1 MLSHSQRSVLFREVV
16 LVVSRMWLLSGLLLL
31 SSFVQAQTTYTWQG
45 TASTSW
51 SEPTNWIPARLSPA
65 GNDVL
70 VFDGSVTPVTTVAL
84 DYTTT
89 QTVGQ
94 LLFRNAV
101 RATLGTNLDRELLIG
116 GNSGAVGL
124 STESGTTLQLIG
136 THASGSGDLIIRLA
150 TGVPARIAGRLEVRG
165 SATANSAHMLT
176 SPTIGGIEF
185 LSGSYVQAGTRFTG
199 FLFGSA
205 SQSRNSV
212 VFRNGSTYE
221 QAAGSTPFGSVPTVT
236 VVSFEPNSLFLY
248 TAPGNTIALSG
259 RTYGKLEINT
269 NRTLTLSTYSASPS
283 VIQSDL
289 VITAGVVTINTSN
302 VELRGNLL
310 LNGGSLLFNQDAV
323 SGGLMTL
330 NFAGATPQRIGGSTV
345 GPLTFPNNAT
355 LALNNPAG
363 LTLERPVIA
372 NGPVTLTQ
380 GLLTT
385 TSTNRLTAGPGVT
398 ISASTN
404 SFVQGPLA
412 LQSNGTGT
420 LFFPIGKSKAYRP
433 LTLSVAT
440 APAGTT
446 TYTAEQRE
454 GRPADRTLL
463 DDLRQVSYIRS
474 YTLTPSPLPAAGTFA
489 GTVTLSFGSDDGVV
503 DPSKPSLVVAKSN
516 GAGWSNIG
524 RTNASA
530 ATLTSG
536 TFSSFSDFA
545 LASTSP
551 AENPLP
557 VSLVSFSGSYQP
569 SGVLLRWATASEKQN
584 AYFEVERRLE
594 NQVFRALARVNG
606 RGTSA
611 SATTYS
617 FLDSSPQTG
626 TAYYRLRQV
635 DTDGTTT
642 YSSVV
647 AVKVPALGHSISLY
661 PNPAAHQLRVIGAG
675 EGGQYRVLNAQGTVK
690 LSGLITPGLCLNVE
704 GLPVGLYRL
713 ELQQGHHRTLHAF
726 LRSRE

>member
-1 MLSHSQRSVLFREVV
+1 MPSHSQRILLFREVIS
-16 LVVSRMWLLSGLLLL
+16 VVSRMWLISGLLLL
-31 SSFVQAQTTYTWQG
+31 SSVVQAQTIYTWQG
-45 TASTSW
+45 STASTSW
-51 SEPTNWIPARLSPA
+51 SEPTNWTPARLSPA
-65 GNDVL
+65 SNDVL
-70 VFDGSVTPVTTVAL
+70 VFDGTVTPTTTVAL

-89 QTVGQ
+89 QTIGQ

-136 THASGSGDLIIRLA
+136 TQASGSGALIIKLA
-150 TGVPARIAGRLEVRG
+150 TGVPARLAGRLELRG
-165 SATANSAHMLT
+165 SATANSAHMIT

-185 LSGSYVQAGTRFTG
+185 LSGSYVQTGSRFTG
-199 FLFGSA
+199 FLFGSV

-212 VFRNGSTYE
+212 IFRNGSTYE
-221 QAAGSTPFGSVPTVT
+221 QATGSTPFGSVPTVT

-248 TAPGNTIALSG
+248 TAMGNTIALSG
-259 RTYGKLEINT
+259 RAYGRLEINT

-310 LNGGSLLFNQDAV
+310 LNGGSLLFNQDAT

-330 NFAGATPQRIGGSTV
+330 NFAGITPQRIGGSTV
-345 GPLTFPNNAT
+345 GTLTFPNNAT

-363 LTLERPVIA
+363 LTLERPVVA

-385 TSTNRLTAGPGVT
+385 STNRLTVGTTGT
-398 ISASTN
+398 ITGSAN

-412 LQSNGTGT
+412 LQSTSAGT
-420 LFFPIGKSKAYRP
+420 LFFPIGKGKAYRP
-433 LTLSVAT
+433 LTLNVAT

-474 YTLTPSPLPAAGTFA
+474 YSLTPSPIPAAGTFA

-503 DPSKPSLVVAKSN
+503 DPSKTSLVVAKSN

-524 RTNASA
+524 RTDFSA

-536 TFSSFSDFA
+536 TVTGFSDFA

-569 SGVLLRWATASEKQN
+569 GGVQLRWTTASEKQN
-584 AYFEVERRLE
+584 AYFEVERRQG
-594 NQVFRALARVNG
+594 NQGFSALARVNG
-606 RGTSA
+606 RGTST

-617 FLDSSPQTG
+617 FLDSSPQPG

-635 DTDGTTT
+635 DMDGTTT
-642 YSSVV
+642 YSSVI
-647 AVKVPALGHSISLY
+647 AASVPALGHSISLY
-661 PNPAAHQLRVIGAG
+661 PNPTAHQLRVTGAG

-690 LSGLITPGLCLNVE
+690 LAGRITPGLCLNVE
-704 GLPVGLYRL
+704 ELPAGLYRL
-713 ELQQGHHRTLHAF
+713 ELQQGHHRTFHAF